1 MKKNLVVLSG
11 AGLDK
16 ESGLDTF
23 RNSNGTDGLWNNHK
37 IEDICT
43 IEAVEN
49 NLDVVNQFYNQYRQ
63 DVLKAQPNQA
73 HIDLSTFEKNNEDK
87 FDVYHITTNVSD
99 LLERAGCTDVLH
111 LHGNILK
118 SRSSLNRHNHM
129 FRDEDVIGGVLE
141 QITDILPGENK
152 RPHVVMFGENVPYID
167 QAYALMQAA
176 DYIIV
181 VGTSLC
187 VFPANGLI
195 RSGIKSVYVDPGAY
209 SMETDAILKEL
220 DVKFDLLVNLPAS
233 IGINKALQWIS

>member
-1 MKKNLVVLSG
+1 
-11 AGLDK
+11 
-16 ESGLDTF
+16 
-23 RNSNGTDGLWNNHK
+23 
-37 IEDICT
+37 
-43 IEAVEN
+43 
-49 NLDVVNQFYNQYRQ
+49 
-63 DVLKAQPNQA
+63 
-73 HIDLSTFEKNNEDK
+73 
-87 FDVYHITTNVSD
+87 
-99 LLERAGCTDVLH
+99 
-111 LHGNILK
+111 
-118 SRSSLNRHNHM
+118 M

-187 VFPANGLI
+187 VFPANDLI
-195 RSGIKSVYVDPGAY
+195 RGEWSGIKSVYVDPGAY